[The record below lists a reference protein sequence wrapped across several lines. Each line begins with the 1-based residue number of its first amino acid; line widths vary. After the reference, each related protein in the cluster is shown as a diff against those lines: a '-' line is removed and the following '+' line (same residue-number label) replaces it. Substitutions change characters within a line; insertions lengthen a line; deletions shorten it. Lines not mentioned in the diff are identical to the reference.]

1 MKHEQFG
8 TKELPKTTNKTSSTI
23 VELFMNN
30 SDTYYTQKE
39 LVTYMNKT
47 NPCINKILRNLVQEK
62 IVERTKVN
70 SKYYY
75 KFC

>member
-1 MKHEQFG
+1 MKKPTG
-8 TKELPKTTNKTSSTI
+8 TNELPTNTNVTRSTI

-30 SDTYYTQKE
+30 SETYYTQKD
-39 LVTYMNKT
+39 LVEYTERT

>member
-1 MKHEQFG
+1 MKKPTG
-8 TKELPKTTNKTSSTI
+8 TNELPTNTNVTRSTI

-30 SDTYYTQKE
+30 SETYYTQKD
-39 LVTYMNKT
+39 LVEYMNKT

-75 KFC
+75 NFC